1 MGGIRNQEGQG
12 KLSPGASVSLSPL
25 SPTLAYTVAS
35 ISRNQEC
42 KGNRIGKGRPRVGQS
57 LVRRGSHLILLQGE
71 TIKMLKGR
79 KEKERRERLERK
91 GRDAI
96 KGRGRTILD
105 GGFGSSAFWL
115 SSTAHFVGSLSTEDR
130 IRGVPNPRFFLYS
143 PLISLPTLT
152 PISSFCQ
159 FFLLLPPPNTAISLP
174 APSIPQCSHA
184 HLVHRPC
191 RNPVIGCPGRSAVP
205 LDSAHICC
213 AVHVWLP

>member
-1 MGGIRNQEGQG
+1 MGSIRNQGGQG

-35 ISRNQEC
+35 ISRNQEG
-42 KGNRIGKGRPRVGQS
+42 KGNRIGKGRPRIGQS

-115 SSTAHFVGSLSTEDR
+115 SSTAHFVGSLSTEDQ
-130 IRGVPNPRFFLYS
+130 IRGSTKPPIFPVLPSNQPSHADPHLFFLPVLS
-143 PLISLPTLT
+143 PLASPQYRHLSACPQHSPVQPRPSGPPSLPGIL
-152 PISSFCQ
+152 
-159 FFLLLPPPNTAISLP
+159 
-174 APSIPQCSHA
+174 
-184 HLVHRPC
+184 
-191 RNPVIGCPGRSAVP
+191 
-205 LDSAHICC
+205 
-213 AVHVWLP
+213 